1 MSNVKEF
8 TQNGITIC
16 FYQKPGDE
24 KYSFLVKGNHQL
36 TDMLLKSVSTK
47 RVPFKGIHFVE
58 KALFEKIESEQLPE
72 INTESNPIVELS
84 ELVQKRYGES
94 IKTRVTGTAGSS
106 HSPIVY
112 VEIELP
118 SGEVFKAAASNQRL
132 AKQKAAQTAILTL
145 HGIL

>member
-1 MSNVKEF
+1 MSNIKEF

-47 RVPFKGIHFVE
+47 RVSFKGIHFAQ
-58 KALFEKIESEQLPE
+58 KALFEKIESGQLAE
-72 INTESNPIVELS
+72 INTESNPVVELS

-94 IKTRVTGTAGSS
+94 IQTRVTGTNGSS
-106 HSPIVY
+106 HNPIVS

-118 SGEVFKAAASNQRL
+118 NGDVFKASAANQRL